1 MSEVEVPLREKI
13 LNISRRLL
21 FKEGYKALSMRK
33 IAKKANVSA
42 TSIYLYFENKDHLLH
57 TLIEESIEELSRFI
71 EERAL
76 PDADVVGRFKA
87 IIGAYVDFGMNNP
100 EKYEI
105 IYMVRPDAMA
115 RYPRDKF
122 RKVRRCYELLVET
135 IENGVAQGVMDVE
148 KPVVAAYSIWAQL
161 HGIVSV
167 VLGKRLDSRI
177 GEQQFLEDSVELV
190 IQGFLVRVSAVE

>member
-1 MSEVEVPLREKI
+1 
-13 LNISRRLL
+13 
-21 FKEGYKALSMRK
+21 MRK

-57 TLIEESIEELSRFI
+57 TLIEESVEDLSRFI
-71 EERAL
+71 EGQAL
-76 PDADVVGRFKA
+76 SETDVVNRFKA
-87 IIGAYVDFGMNNP
+87 IIQGYVDFGMSNP

-122 RKVRRCYELLVET
+122 RKARRCYELLVET
-135 IENGVAQGVMDVE
+135 IQNGVAQGVMEVE
-148 KPVVAAYSIWAQL
+148 QPVVAAYSIWAQL

-177 GEQQFLEDSVELV
+177 GEQQFLEKSVDLV
-190 IQGFLVRVSAVE
+190 IQGFLVRVTALE